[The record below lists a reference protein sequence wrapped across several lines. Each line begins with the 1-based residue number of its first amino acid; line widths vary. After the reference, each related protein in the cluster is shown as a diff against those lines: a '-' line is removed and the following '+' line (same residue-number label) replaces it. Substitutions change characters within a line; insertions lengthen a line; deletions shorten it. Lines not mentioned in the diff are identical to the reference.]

1 MKLMAHRHL
10 GPGRLVIATHNAGKL
25 REIAALV
32 APFGIDAVS
41 AGSLGL
47 PEPEETGTT
56 YRANAE
62 LKAHA
67 AAQAAQLP
75 ALADDSGVAIEALD
89 GAPGIYTARW
99 AGPTKDF
106 RIAMERANRELGDN
120 PNRRAHFVCCLALAW
135 PDGHAETFQ
144 SEWPG
149 TLTWPPRGDR
159 GFGYDPMFVPEGQTQ
174 TAGEMDP
181 ALKHALSHRAQAFR
195 QLVEAC
201 LEA

>member
-1 MKLMAHRHL
+1 MAHRHL
-10 GPGRLVIATHNAGKL
+10 GPGRLVIATHNVGKL
-25 REIAALV
+25 REIGALV
-32 APFGIDAVS
+32 APFGIEAIS

-120 PNRRAHFVCCLALAW
+120 PNRRADFVCCLALAW
-135 PDGHAETFQ
+135 PDGHVESFQ
-144 SEWPG
+144 SAWPG

-159 GFGYDPMFVPEGQTQ
+159 GFGYDPMFIPDGQTQ

-181 ALKHALSHRAQAFR
+181 ALKHASSHRAQAFR
-195 QLVEAC
+195 QLVDAC
-201 LEA
+201 LKE